1 MKPTLEQKE
10 KKWDT
15 TYHRNSMDQE
25 ELSRAFL
32 GLVKIMDELREGCPW
47 DRKQTFQSLRS
58 LTIEETFELAD
69 EIIKED
75 FRGIKEELGDVLLHI
90 IFYSRIGSEG
100 NHFNLLEVIE
110 GVSTKLVNRHPHIYG
125 DVKVENEE
133 DVKKN
138 WEKIKQK
145 EKKTGLLAG
154 VPRSLPAMIKALRLQ
169 EKTAQVGFEWDHID
183 QVKAKVDE
191 EMNELQTNL
200 QNNCAI
206 EEIEDEYGDLLFALI
221 NYARFLKIDPETA
234 LEKTNRK
241 FIRRFEYIERL
252 AKRPLTEM
260 SLQEMDQLWEQAK
273 QNE

>member
-1 MKPTLEQKE
+1 MKPTLEQKK

-15 TYHRNSMDQE
+15 TYHWNSMDQE

-47 DRKQTFQSLRS
+47 DRKQTIQSLRS

-125 DVKVENEE
+125 DVKVDNEE

-145 EKKTGLLAG
+145 EKK
-154 VPRSLPAMIKALRLQ
+154 M
-169 EKTAQVGFEWDHID
+169 E
-183 QVKAKVDE
+183 AKHWPI
-191 EMNELQTNL
+191 Q
-200 QNNCAI
+200 QIAI
-206 EEIEDEYGDLLFALI
+206 H
-221 NYARFLKIDPETA
+221 
-234 LEKTNRK
+234 
-241 FIRRFEYIERL
+241 
-252 AKRPLTEM
+252 
-260 SLQEMDQLWEQAK
+260 
-273 QNE
+273 